1 MTQRGAW
8 GFDLLST
15 KGVVTFMDTA
25 RSTTGI
31 ATPGPRRLE
40 PLEPSPELLA
50 LSAALTTEL
59 DAWAAAENS
68 AYQDDPP
75 SLEALNVH
83 DHRPAYVGREL
94 NTSAHTF
101 TLDFLAATEGARFAL
116 RLVEARDDPQ
126 PFIEWLLQLPEVKR
140 TYGFDTVAGLVVLR
154 GDSNAQLSWQN
165 VLARSYD
172 ATYFVDPSVDA
183 LALTTL
189 ARQIVGDLLEHGST
203 ARLWDL
209 WEHERTESDQREYV
223 LGKNFLQAY
232 VDLDDEENPLQQR
245 ADVLARWG
253 QGPKVDE
260 VLATLIGHLDTLGVP
275 YDRDVPGGMVS
286 PLLRRYLPGFTWPL
300 VIDDRFS
307 LLLMDVPTEPMT
319 GAELIQWTTLARCSR
334 YWLDKTGDLHWNER
348 SKVPLLVLSSPIVGP
363 PYTPL
368 SPIELLAGAGW
379 CLVTP
384 AELNAPD
391 QVQELLARASHRP
404 VV

>member
-1 MTQRGAW
+1 MA
-8 GFDLLST
+8 L
-15 KGVVTFMDTA
+15 
-25 RSTTGI
+25 RS
-31 ATPGPRRLE
+31 
-40 PLEPSPELLA
+40 A
-50 LSAALTTEL
+50 LSAEL

-68 AYQDDPP
+68 AFQAEPP
-75 SLEALNVH
+75 TLDELGMH

-154 GDSNAQLSWQN
+154 SDPNTQLTWQN

-172 ATYFVDPSVDA
+172 ATYFVDPPADAAA
-183 LALTTL
+183 LAAL

-209 WEHERTESDQREYV
+209 WEHERTETDQREYV

-232 VDLDDEENPLQQR
+232 VEVEDEGPLQPR
-245 ADVLARWG
+245 EDVLARWG
-253 QGPKVDE
+253 QADGLGA
-260 VLATLIGHLDTLGVP
+260 VLATLTGHLDALGVP
-275 YDRDVPGGMVS
+275 YDRDVPGGMIS

-307 LLLMDVPTEPMT
+307 LMMMEVPREPMT
-319 GAELIQWTTLARCSR
+319 GAELVQWTTLARCSR
-334 YWLDKTGDLHWNER
+334 YWLDKAGDLHWNER
-348 SKVPLLVLSSPIVGP
+348 SKVPLLVLSAPIVGP

-368 SPIELLAGAGW
+368 SPVELLAGAGW

-384 AELNAPD
+384 AELSAPER
-391 QVQELLARASHRP
+391 VQELLARAAHRP

>member
-1 MTQRGAW
+1 MALRA
-8 GFDLLST
+8 
-15 KGVVTFMDTA
+15 
-25 RSTTGI
+25 
-31 ATPGPRRLE
+31 
-40 PLEPSPELLA
+40 A
-50 LSAALTTEL
+50 LSAEL

-68 AYQDDPP
+68 AFQETPP
-75 SLEALNVH
+75 SLDTMSMH

-154 GDSNAQLSWQN
+154 GDPNTQLAWQN

-172 ATYFVDPSVDA
+172 ATYFVDPAGDGDA
-183 LALTTL
+183 LAVL
-189 ARQIVGDLLEHGST
+189 ARQIVGDLLDHGST

-209 WEHERTESDQREYV
+209 WEHERTETDQREYV

-232 VDLDDEENPLQQR
+232 VDVDDDDAEHPLPQR
-245 ADVLARWG
+245 AEVLDRWG
-253 QGPKVDE
+253 RADGPE
-260 VLATLIGHLDTLGVP
+260 GVLTALIRHLDTLGVP
-275 YDRDVPGGMVS
+275 YDREVPGGMIS

-307 LLLMDVPTEPMT
+307 LVVMDVPPEPLTGTE
-319 GAELIQWTTLARCSR
+319 LVQWTTLGRCSR
-334 YWLDKTGDLHWNER
+334 YWLDKAGDLHWNDR
-348 SKVPLLVLSSPIVGP
+348 SKVPLLVLTAPIVGP

-368 SPIELLAGAGW
+368 SPVELLAGAGW

-384 AELNAPD
+384 GELNTPER
-391 QVQELLARASHRP
+391 VQELLARAAHRP